1 MTRLRYDFSN
11 IINIAWHSHENIV
24 SFVTSDGE
32 LFIYENFLQPDIAPS
47 LEKTLQPAP
56 FIRDP
61 LVEANGNAQKVI
73 TNGLKEQSDLRARR
87 RGTPDTLDSI
97 LGPEDADDD
106 FVSDDDGAG
115 YANGVKR
122 SNGHLDAIDNFDHK
136 RRVSSWQPRLHQA
149 FQPGSTP
156 WRGGRKY
163 LCVNL
168 TGFVWTVDQDSHNTV
183 TVEFYDSTYHRSFH
197 FTDPYEYDK
206 ACLNEQGTLFSC
218 PPDNGNP
225 AMVFYRPHETWTS
238 RADWRTKLPD
248 GEDVTSIALSDAF
261 VVVTTS
267 EDYIRIFTL
276 YGTPYRVYRQKS
288 SPTVTCAS
296 WRDYVLTM
304 GNGPVGGNGSSK
316 LLYTLENIKRD
327 EVCQSEDTVAI
338 PDGATIKSVFFT
350 DQGDPCIYDTM
361 GVLLVLQHW
370 RTPGQARW
378 VPILDTKN
386 LARLADGKKEET
398 YWPVA
403 VAQERFYCIIL
414 KGGELHPYFPK
425 PLLSDFA
432 FEIPL
437 YSKTRITNETENAP
451 EGQKLEESFVRQSL
465 LRSLLQDQIDSVHA
479 THGQR
484 TELAR
489 RELEVDKSLL
499 QLLNVE
505 CREGEERGMKALE
518 LVSLMK
524 DTNGKMIDA
533 AGKVAARYG
542 RTVLQEK
549 INELAEKRLIGVEE
563 EE

>member
-1 MTRLRYDFSN
+1 M
-11 IINIAWHSHENIV
+11 
-24 SFVTSDGE
+24 TSDGE
-32 LFIYENFLQPDIAPS
+32 LFIYDNFLQPDTAPS
-47 LEKTLQPAP
+47 LEKMLQPAP

-61 LVEANGNAQKVI
+61 LTESTGNARKVV
-73 TNGLKEQSDLRARR
+73 TNGHKETTEPRTRR

-97 LGPEDADDD
+97 LGPEDDDEN

-122 SNGHLDAIDNFDHK
+122 SNGHLDAIDDFEHK
-136 RRVSSWQPRLHQA
+136 KRTSSWQPHLHQP

-156 WRGGRKY
+156 WRGSRKY

-168 TGFVWTVDQDSHNTV
+168 TGFVWTVDQESHNTV
-183 TVEFYDSTYHRSFH
+183 TVEFYDSTFHRGFH

-206 ACLNEQGTLFSC
+206 ACLNEAGTLFSC
-218 PPDNGNP
+218 PPGNGNP

-238 RADWRTKLPD
+238 RADWRTKLPE
-248 GEDVTSIALSDAF
+248 GEDVTSIALSDSF
-261 VVVTTS
+261 IVVTTT
-267 EDYIRIFTL
+267 EDYVRIFTL

-304 GNGPVGGNGSSK
+304 GNGPVGGNCSAT
-316 LLYTLENIKRD
+316 LLYTLENVKRD

-338 PDGATIKSVFFT
+338 PDGATIKSVFFS

-361 GVLLVLQHW
+361 GVLLILQHW

-378 VPILDTKN
+378 VPVLDTKN
-386 LARLADGKKEET
+386 LARLAGGKKEET

-414 KGGELHPYFPK
+414 KGGEQHPYFPK
-425 PLLSDFA
+425 PLLTDFS

-437 YSKTRITNETENAP
+437 SAKKVITAENNEDDS
-451 EGQKLEESFVRQSL
+451 EGQKLEEVFVRSSL
-465 LRSLLQDQIDSVHA
+465 LLSLLQDQIDSTHA
-479 THGQR
+479 NYSQR

-505 CREGEERGMKALE
+505 CREGEERGMRALE
-518 LVSLMK
+518 IVGLMK
-524 DTNGKMIDA
+524 DTNGKMIEA
-533 AGKVAARYG
+533 AGKVAGRYG

-549 INELAEKRLIGVEE
+549 ISELAERRLMGVEE

>member
-1 MTRLRYDFSN
+1 MTIVRYDFSN
-11 IINIAWHSHENIV
+11 VINIAWHSHENIV

-32 LFIYENFLQPDIAPS
+32 LFIYENFLQPEIAPS

-61 LVEANGNAQKVI
+61 LAEITSNERKVI
-73 TNGLKEQSDLRARR
+73 TNGHKEQPDSRTRR

-97 LGPEDADDD
+97 LGQEEEDDD

-115 YANGVKR
+115 YTNGIKR
-122 SNGHLDAIDNFDHK
+122 SNGHLDAIDNVDHK

-156 WRGGRKY
+156 WRGSRKY
-163 LCVNL
+163 LCMNL
-168 TGFVWTVDQDSHNTV
+168 IGFVWTVDQDSHNTV
-183 TVEFYDSTYHRSFH
+183 TVEFYDSTYRRSFH
-197 FTDPYEYDK
+197 FTDPHEYDK
-206 ACLNEQGTLFSC
+206 ACLNERGTLFSC
-218 PPDNGNP
+218 PPNNGNP

-238 RADWRTKLPD
+238 RADWKTNLPN
-248 GEDVTSIALSDAF
+248 GEDVTSIALSDSF

-267 EDYIRIFTL
+267 EDYVRIFTL

-296 WRDYVLTM
+296 WRDYVLTL
-304 GNGPVGGNGSSK
+304 GNGSVGGNGSSK
-316 LLYTLENIKRD
+316 LLYTLENVKRD

-338 PDGATIKSVFFT
+338 QDGATIKSVFFS
-350 DQGDPCIYDTM
+350 DQGDPCIYDTT
-361 GVLLVLQHW
+361 GVLLILQHW

-378 VPILDTKN
+378 VPVLDTKN

-403 VAQERFYCIIL
+403 VVQERFYCIIL
-414 KGGELHPYFPK
+414 KGGEQHPYFPK

-437 YSKTRITNETENAP
+437 CSKKRTTDETEGKP
-451 EGQKLEESFVRQSL
+451 EVQNLEESFVRNSL
-465 LRSLLQDQIDSVHA
+465 LLSLLQDQIGSTQA
-479 THGQR
+479 THSLR

-489 RELEVDKSLL
+489 REIEVDKSLL
-499 QLLNVE
+499 QLLNIE

-524 DTNGKMIDA
+524 DTNGKMIEA
-533 AGKVAARYG
+533 AGKVAARYE

-549 INELAEKRLIGVEE
+549 ISELAEKRLLGVEE